1 MILDIMKTLLALLMT
16 SLRAVLHGIVVGL
29 SVGCVLALWFS
40 VARLL
45 MLAYYWPAPGNDL
58 WAELPVAL
66 LMGFRFDMKMGAIAT
81 LLLFPLLGWRWRI
94 TSVVIRIWASVFA
107 LLAVINFYYYG
118 FYKLPIDSVIFGL
131 ADDDTIAVLHTIW
144 RDFPMLQIAIV
155 LALAVWSANTA
166 ALRVGKYVLQ
176 SLQAYWVRASY
187 LLFIPLLLILVLVI
201 GKGTLKGMALQLD
214 NITATSKSFLNNV
227 IPNGVTALYNA
238 WDAYRTSTDIGEE
251 DAGLKTLGFQS
262 YQEAAHAY
270 GIQASTPEGVQQALM
285 ASGHN
290 QLNGKNLVFF
300 QMESWSAEPFKYQS
314 KDMDVLAGLK
324 DKLHSAWLFDNFD
337 SAHHG
342 THPALEAILYN
353 TPVTPITNGKYRN
366 IQLGWGVP
374 FAMKKAGYDT
384 LFVTSGQS
392 GWRELNRVLLI
403 QSFDEVIDAATLRA
417 KYPGA
422 QGGIWGVWDSYM
434 FRYIEERLAQQ
445 PKDRPLF
452 IYAMS
457 TTNHPPYEL
466 PSDYKPF
473 AFDIN
478 KWPGDKGSE
487 HLLTNLQTYRYAND
501 ELAKFVSAVQS
512 GPASG
517 HTVVAAT
524 GDHNVRTFGQYATPE
539 SQVLRQQVPFVVWGA
554 GKLEC
559 LSALHQVG
567 SHLDM
572 FPTLFSLLGI
582 HEGYLMTGRN
592 LAECPTSRSSEEAM
606 AVTFIGQVRSNRAI
620 WSMGSANTLAC
631 QPVGSVCEWQPMQD
645 AKARARVALLDW
657 NIRHHIHQVQGRK

>member
-1 MILDIMKTLLALLMT
+1 MKKILALWLT
-16 SLRAVLHGIVVGL
+16 PPRAVLHGLAVGL
-29 SVGCVLALWFS
+29 CVGLALALWFS
-40 VARLL
+40 VARAL
-45 MLAYYWPAPGNDL
+45 MLAYYWPTPGGDL

-66 LMGFRFDMKMGAIAT
+66 LMGFRFDLKMGAIAT
-81 LLLFPLLGWRWRI
+81 LLLSPVLGWRWRW
-94 TSVVIRIWASVFA
+94 SAAVIKLWASVFA

-131 ADDDTIAVLHTIW
+131 ADDDTVAVLHTIW
-144 RDFPMLQIAIV
+144 RDFPMLQIAGV
-155 LALAVWSANTA
+155 LVFAVWSAQA
-166 ALRVGKYVLQ
+166 MALRAGQHVWH
-176 SLQAYWVRASY
+176 WVQRHWVHAGHV
-187 LLFIPLLLILVLVI
+187 LLLPVLLLLVLMV

-214 NITATSKSFLNNV
+214 NITATSKPFLNNV

-251 DAGLKTLGFQS
+251 DAGLKALGFDN
-262 YQEAAHAY
+262 YQAAALAY
-270 GIQASTPEGVQQALM
+270 GIQAARPEAVQHALM
-285 ASGHN
+285 AAVPM
-290 QLNGKNLVFF
+290 QPNGKNLVFF
-300 QMESWSAEPFKYQS
+300 QMESWSAEPFRYQS

-324 DKLHSAWLFDNFD
+324 DQLRHAWVFDNFD

-342 THPALEAILYN
+342 THPALEAILFN
-353 TPVTPITNGKYRN
+353 TPVTPITNGKYRH
-366 IQLGWGVP
+366 IQLDWGVP
-374 FAMKKAGYDT
+374 FAFKKADYDT

-392 GWRELNRVLLI
+392 GWRELNRVLLT

-422 QGGIWGVWDSYM
+422 EGGIWGVWDAYM

-445 PKDRPLF
+445 PPNRPLF

-466 PSDYKPF
+466 PSDYQPF

-487 HLLTNLQTYRYAND
+487 HLIPNLQTYRYAND
-501 ELAKFVSAVQS
+501 ELAKFV
-512 GPASG
+512 
-517 HTVVAAT
+517 HTVEASPAGARTLIAAT

-554 GKLEC
+554 GP
-559 LSALHQVG
+559 LSCPQALHQAA

-572 FPTLFSLLGI
+572 FPTLFPMLGI
-582 HEGYLMTGRN
+582 GEGYLMTGRN
-592 LAECPTSRSSEEAM
+592 LSVCPTVAHAQEAL
-606 AVTFIGQVRSNRAI
+606 AVTFLGQVRSNHAI
-620 WSMGSANTLAC
+620 WNLGSPNTLAC
-631 QPVGSVCEWQPMQD
+631 QPVGSVCEWNAQQD
-645 AKARARVALLDW
+645 AKARARVALMDW
-657 NIRHHIHQVQGRK
+657 NVRHHIHQATGRK

>member
-1 MILDIMKTLLALLMT
+1 
-16 SLRAVLHGIVVGL
+16 
-29 SVGCVLALWFS
+29 
-40 VARLL
+40 
-45 MLAYYWPAPGNDL
+45 
-58 WAELPVAL
+58 
-66 LMGFRFDMKMGAIAT
+66 
-81 LLLFPLLGWRWRI
+81 
-94 TSVVIRIWASVFA
+94 
-107 LLAVINFYYYG
+107 LAVINFYYYG

-131 ADDDTIAVLHTIW
+131 ADDDTVAVLHTIW
-144 RDFPMLQIAIV
+144 QDFPMLQIAVV
-155 LALAVWSANTA
+155 LALAIWSANAA
-166 ALRVGKYVLQ
+166 ALRVGQCALQ
-176 SLQAYWVRASY
+176 WLQQHWVRAWH
-187 LLFIPLLLILVLVI
+187 LLLIPVLLILVLMV

-214 NITATSKSFLNNV
+214 NITATSKPFLNNV

-251 DAGLKTLGFQS
+251 DTGLKVFGFDS
-262 YQEAAHAY
+262 YQSAARAV
-270 GIQASTPEGVQQALM
+270 GITATTPEGVRRAML
-285 ASGHN
+285 ASGRN

-324 DKLHSAWLFDNFD
+324 DKLHNAWLFDNFD
-337 SAHHG
+337 SAHNG
-342 THPALEAILYN
+342 THPALEAILFN
-353 TPVTPITNGKYRN
+353 TPVTPITNGKYRH
-366 IQLGWGVP
+366 IKLDWGVS

-422 QGGIWGVWDSYM
+422 DGGIWGVWDAYM

-445 PKDRPLF
+445 PKGRPLF

-466 PSDYKPF
+466 PSDYKAFP
-473 AFDIN
+473 FDIN

-487 HLLTNLQTYRYAND
+487 HLIPNLQTYRYAND
-501 ELAKFVSAVQS
+501 ELANFVTAVERS
-512 GPASG
+512 PAAAR
-517 HTVVAAT
+517 TVVAAT

-554 GKLEC
+554 GKLTC
-559 LSALHQVG
+559 PNALHQVG

-582 HEGYLMTGRN
+582 HEGYMVTGRD
-592 LAECPTSRSSEEAM
+592 LAECPTASSRDEAM
-606 AVTFIGQVRSNRAI
+606 AVTFVGQARTNHAI
-620 WSMGSANTLAC
+620 WNMGSANTLAC
-631 QPVGSVCEWQPMQD
+631 QPVGSVCEWQPKQD

-657 NIRHHIHQVQGRK
+657 NIRYHIHHAKGEN

>member
-1 MILDIMKTLLALLMT
+1 MNKPLALLMT
-16 SLRAVLHGIVVGL
+16 PPRAVLHGMGVGL
-29 SVGCVLALWFS
+29 CVGLLLAVWFS

-45 MLAYYWPAPGNDL
+45 MLAYYWPSPGSDL

-66 LMGFRFDMKMGAIAT
+66 LMGLRFDLKMSAIAA
-81 LLLFPLLGWRWRI
+81 LLLFPLLGWRWRM
-94 TSVVIRIWASVFA
+94 SGVLIRVWASLFA

-131 ADDDTIAVLHTIW
+131 ADDDTVAVLHTIW
-144 RDFPMLQIAIV
+144 QDFPMLQIAMV
-155 LALAVWSANTA
+155 LTFAIWSANAA
-166 ALRVGKYVLQ
+166 ALRVGQGAWHWLQ
-176 SLQAYWVRASY
+176 EHWTRAWH
-187 LLFIPLLLILVLVI
+187 LLLIPVLLMLVLMV

-214 NITATSKSFLNNV
+214 NITATSKPFLNNV

-251 DAGLKTLGFQS
+251 DAGLKAFGFDS
-262 YQEAAHAY
+262 YQSAARAA
-270 GIQASTPEGVQQALM
+270 GITANTPDGVRRAMM
-285 ASGHN
+285 AAGQNH
-290 QLNGKNLVFF
+290 LNGKNLVFF
-300 QMESWSAEPFKYQS
+300 QMESWSAEPFKYQA
-314 KDMDVLAGLK
+314 KDMDVLAGLQ
-324 DKLHSAWLFDNFD
+324 DKLHNAWVFDNFD

-353 TPVTPITNGKYRN
+353 TPVTPITNGKYRH
-366 IQLGWGVP
+366 IKLDWGVP
-374 FAMKKAGYDT
+374 FALKKAGYDT
-384 LFVTSGQS
+384 VFVTSGQS

-417 KYPGA
+417 RYKGA
-422 QGGIWGVWDSYM
+422 EGGIWGVWDAYM

-487 HLLTNLQTYRYAND
+487 QLIPNLQTYRYAND
-501 ELAKFVSAVQS
+501 ELAKFVNAFEA
-512 GPASG
+512 GNAATR
-517 HTVVAAT
+517 TVVAAT

-554 GKLEC
+554 GKLAC
-559 LSALHQVG
+559 RSALHQVG

-592 LAECPTSRSSEEAM
+592 LAECPTRRSHDEAM
-606 AVTFIGQVRSNRAI
+606 SVTFIGQARTNHAI
-620 WSMGSANTLAC
+620 WNIGSANTLAC
-631 QPVGSVCEWQPMQD
+631 QPVGSVCEWQPTQD
-645 AKARARVALLDW
+645 ASARARVALLDW
-657 NIRHHIHQVQGRK
+657 NIRHHIRHTKEKN

>member
-1 MILDIMKTLLALLMT
+1 MNTLFALLL
-16 SLRAVLHGIVVGL
+16 SPLRALLHGLGVGL
-29 SVGCVLALWFS
+29 CVGFALAIWFS
-40 VARLL
+40 VARGL
-45 MLAYYWPAPGNDL
+45 MLAYYWPSPGGDL
-58 WAELPVAL
+58 WAELPAAL
-66 LMGFRFDMKMGAIAT
+66 RMGFRFDLKMGAIAT
-81 LLLFPLLGWRWRI
+81 LLLFPWLGWRWRL
-94 TSVVIRIWASVFA
+94 SAWVIRVWASVFA

-131 ADDDTIAVLHTIW
+131 ADDDTVAVLHTIW
-144 RDFPMLQIAIV
+144 QDFPMLQIAVV
-155 LALAVWSANTA
+155 LSTAVWSANA
-166 ALRVGKYVLQ
+166 LALRVGQSALHWQQQHWARAGHVWLMPVL
-176 SLQAYWVRASY
+176 
-187 LLFIPLLLILVLVI
+187 LVLVLVV

-214 NITATSKSFLNNV
+214 NITATSKPFLNNV

-251 DAGLKTLGFQS
+251 DAGLKAFGFDS
-262 YQEAAHAY
+262 YQSAARTA
-270 GIQASTPEGVQQALM
+270 GITATTPEGVRHAMM
-285 ASGHN
+285 ASGRN
-290 QLNGKNLVFF
+290 QRNGKNLVFF

-314 KDMDVLAGLK
+314 KEMDVLAGLK
-324 DKLHSAWLFDNFD
+324 DKLHNAWLFDNFD
-337 SAHHG
+337 AAHHG

-353 TPVTPITNGKYRN
+353 TPVTPITNGKYRH
-366 IQLGWGVP
+366 IKLDWGVP

-422 QGGIWGVWDSYM
+422 EGGIWGVWDAYM

-478 KWPGDKGSE
+478 HWPGDKGSE
-487 HLLTNLQTYRYAND
+487 HLIPNLQTYRYAND
-501 ELAKFVSAVQS
+501 ELAKFVTAVERS
-512 GPASG
+512 TAAAR
-517 HTVVAAT
+517 TVVAAT

-554 GKLEC
+554 GKLAC
-559 LSALHQVG
+559 PNALHQVG

-582 HEGYLMTGRN
+582 RDGYMVTGRD
-592 LAECPTSRSSEEAM
+592 LAECPSARSSEDAM
-606 AVTFIGQVRSNRAI
+606 AVTFIGQVRTNHAI
-620 WSMGSANTLAC
+620 WNMGSANTLAC
-631 QPVGSVCEWQPMQD
+631 QPVGSVCEWQPKQD
-645 AKARARVALLDW
+645 ARARARVALLDW
-657 NIRHHIHQVQGRK
+657 NIRHHIHHAKGEK

>member
-1 MILDIMKTLLALLMT
+1 MKKLLALLM
-16 SLRAVLHGIVVGL
+16 LPPRAMLHGMAVGL
-29 SVGCVLALWFS
+29 CVGLVLALWFS
-40 VARLL
+40 AARLL
-45 MLAYYWPAPGNDL
+45 MLAYYWPSPGSEL

-66 LMGFRFDMKMGAIAT
+66 LMGFRFDLKMGAIAA
-81 LLLFPLLGWRWRI
+81 LLLFPWLGWRWRM
-94 TSVVIRIWASVFA
+94 SAVVVKVWASLFA

-131 ADDDTIAVLHTIW
+131 ADDDTVAVLHTIW
-144 RDFPMLQIAIV
+144 QDFPMLQIAVV
-155 LALAVWSANTA
+155 LALAVWSANAA
-166 ALRVGKYVLQ
+166 ALRVGQCALQ
-176 SLQAYWVRASY
+176 WLQQHWVRAWH
-187 LLFIPLLLILVLVI
+187 LLLIPVLLVVVLMV

-251 DAGLKTLGFQS
+251 DTGLKSFGFDTYQS
-262 YQEAAHAY
+262 AARAY
-270 GIQASTPEGVQQALM
+270 GITATTSEGVQAALM
-285 ASGHN
+285 ASGRN
-290 QLNGKNLVFF
+290 QPNGKNLVFF

-324 DKLHSAWLFDNFD
+324 DKLHNAWLFDNFD
-337 SAHHG
+337 AAHHG

-353 TPVTPITNGKYRN
+353 TPVTPLTNGKYRH
-366 IQLGWGVP
+366 IQLDWGVP

-417 KYPGA
+417 KYAGA
-422 QGGIWGVWDSYM
+422 EGGIWGVWDSYM
-434 FRYIEERLAQQ
+434 FRYIQERLAQQ

-466 PSDYKPF
+466 PSDYQPF

-487 HLLTNLQTYRYAND
+487 HLIPNLQTYRYAND
-501 ELAKFVSAVQS
+501 ELAKFVTAVE
-512 GPASG
+512 ASTAASR
-517 HTVVAAT
+517 TVVAAT

-539 SQVLRQQVPFVVWGA
+539 SQVLRQQVPFIVWGA
-554 GKLEC
+554 GKLSC
-559 LSALHQVG
+559 PSALHQVG

-572 FPTLFSLLGI
+572 FPTLFPMLGI
-582 HEGYLMTGRN
+582 GEGYLLTGRD
-592 LAECPTSRSSEEAM
+592 LARCPTVQSTSEAM
-606 AVTFIGQVRSNRAI
+606 AVTFIGQARSNHAI
-620 WSMGSANTLAC
+620 WSMGSPNTLAC
-631 QPVGSVCEWQPMQD
+631 QPIGSVCEWNAAQD

-657 NIRHHIHQVQGRK
+657 NVRRHIQHATGRK

>member
-1 MILDIMKTLLALLMT
+1 MKNFIALLMT
-16 SLRAVLHGIVVGL
+16 IPRAMLHGMGAGLCVGL
-29 SVGCVLALWFS
+29 VLAAWFS
-40 VARLL
+40 MARVL
-45 MLAYYWPAPGNDL
+45 MLAFYWPSPGSDL
-58 WAELPVAL
+58 WGELPVAL

-81 LLLFPLLGWRWRI
+81 LLLFPLLGWNWRMS
-94 TSVVIRIWASVFA
+94 SVIIKVWASLFA

-131 ADDDTIAVLHTIW
+131 ADDDTVAVLRTIW
-144 RDFPMLQIAIV
+144 QDFPMLQIAVV
-155 LALAVWSANTA
+155 LVLAVWSSNVA
-166 ALRVGKYVLQ
+166 ALRVGQCAFQWLQ
-176 SLQAYWVRASY
+176 LHWSRAWH
-187 LLFIPLLLILVLVI
+187 LLLIPVLLTLVLMV

-214 NITATSKSFLNNV
+214 NITATSKTFLNNV

-251 DAGLKTLGFQS
+251 DTGLKTFGFDS
-262 YQEAAHAY
+262 YQSAARAM
-270 GIQASTPEGVQQALM
+270 GITATTPEGVRRSML
-285 ASGHN
+285 ASGRN
-290 QLNGKNLVFF
+290 QFNGKNLVFF

-314 KDMDVLAGLK
+314 KDMDVLGGLK
-324 DKLHSAWLFDNFD
+324 DKLHNAWLFDNFD

-342 THPALEAILYN
+342 THPALEAILYS
-353 TPVTPITNGKYRN
+353 TPVTPITNGKYRH
-366 IQLGWGVP
+366 IKLDWGVP

-422 QGGIWGVWDSYM
+422 EGGIWGVWDAYM
-434 FRYIEERLAQQ
+434 FRYIEERLATQ
-445 PKDRPLF
+445 PKGRPLF

-473 AFDIN
+473 PFDIN

-487 HLLTNLQTYRYAND
+487 HLIPNLQTYRYAND
-501 ELAKFVSAVQS
+501 ELAKFVTAVEASSA
-512 GPASG
+512 ADR
-517 HTVVAAT
+517 TLVAAT
-524 GDHNVRTFGQYATPE
+524 GDHNVRTFGQYVSPE

-554 GKLEC
+554 GKLAC
-559 LSALHQVG
+559 PSALHQVG

-582 HEGYLMTGRN
+582 HEGYMMTGRD
-592 LAECPTSRSSEEAM
+592 LAECSILRSADEAI
-606 AVTFIGQVRSNRAI
+606 AVTFIGQARTNHAI
-620 WSMGSANTLAC
+620 WNMGSANTLTC
-631 QPVGSVCEWQPMQD
+631 QPVGSACEWQPKQD

-657 NIRHHIHQVQGRK
+657 NIRYHIHHAKGAK

>member
-1 MILDIMKTLLALLMT
+1 MKKLLALVFIP
-16 SLRAVLHGIVVGL
+16 LRAVLHGMGVGL
-29 SVGCVLALWFS
+29 SVGFVLALWFS

-45 MLAYYWPAPGNDL
+45 MLAYYWPSPGNEL

-66 LMGFRFDMKMGAIAT
+66 LMGFRFDMKMGAVAT
-81 LLLFPLLGWRWRI
+81 LLLFPLLGWRWRMSAVLI
-94 TSVVIRIWASVFA
+94 KVWASLFA

-131 ADDDTIAVLHTIW
+131 ADDDTIAVLQTIW
-144 RDFPMLQIAIV
+144 QDFPVFQITVV
-155 LALAVWSANTA
+155 LAFALWSANA
-166 ALRVGKYVLQ
+166 VALRVGQRTLLWWQ
-176 SLQAYWVRASY
+176 QHGARAWH
-187 LLFIPLLLILVLVI
+187 LLLIPVLLVLVLMV

-214 NITATSKSFLNNV
+214 NVTATSKPFLNNV

-238 WDAYRTSTDIGEE
+238 WDAYRTSTDIGDE
-251 DAGLKTLGFQS
+251 DTGLKAYGFAN
-262 YQEAAHAY
+262 YREAARAY
-270 GIQASTPEGVQQALM
+270 GLTATSHAGVQRALM
-285 ASGHN
+285 ATGRN
-290 QLNGKNLVFF
+290 QPNRKNLVFF

-324 DKLHSAWLFDNFD
+324 DQLHNAWLFDNFD
-337 SAHHG
+337 AAHHG

-353 TPVTPITNGKYRN
+353 TPVTPITNGKYRH
-366 IQLGWGVP
+366 ITLDWGVP
-374 FAMKKAGYDT
+374 FAMKRSGYDT

-403 QSFDEVIDAATLRA
+403 QSFDEVVDAATLRT

-422 QGGIWGVWDSYM
+422 EGGIWGVWDAYM

-445 PKDRPLF
+445 PKGRPLF
-452 IYAMS
+452 IYGMS

-466 PSDYKPF
+466 PSDYAPF
-473 AFDIN
+473 VFDIN

-487 HLLTNLQTYRYAND
+487 HLTPNLQTYRYAND
-501 ELAKFVSAVQS
+501 ELAKFVTAVANLPA
-512 GPASG
+512 GPR
-517 HTVVAAT
+517 TVVAAT

-539 SQVLRQQVPFVVWGA
+539 SQVLRQQVPFMVWGA
-554 GKLEC
+554 GKLAC
-559 LSALHQVG
+559 LNALHQVA

-572 FPTLFSLLGI
+572 FPTLFPLLGI

-592 LAECPTSRSSEEAM
+592 LAECPTAKSTEDAL
-606 AVTFIGQVRSNRAI
+606 AVTFVGQVRSNHAI
-620 WSMGSANTLAC
+620 WSMGSPNTLAC
-631 QPVGSVCEWQPMQD
+631 QPVGSVCEWQPKQD

-657 NIRHHIHQVQGRK
+657 NIRHHIHQATGKTQ

>member
-1 MILDIMKTLLALLMT
+1 MKKRLALLMIPP
-16 SLRAVLHGIVVGL
+16 RAMLHGMALGLCVGL
-29 SVGCVLALWFS
+29 FLALWFS
-40 VARLL
+40 AARML
-45 MLAYYWPAPGNDL
+45 MLAYYWPTPGAEL

-66 LMGFRFDMKMGAIAT
+66 LMGFRFDLKMGAIAT
-81 LLLFPLLGWRWRI
+81 LLLFPLLGWRWRMTGVLI
-94 TSVVIRIWASVFA
+94 KVWASLFA
-107 LLAVINFYYYG
+107 LLAVVNFYYYG

-131 ADDDTIAVLHTIW
+131 ADDDTVAVLKTIW
-144 RDFPMLQIAIV
+144 QDFPMAQISVV
-155 LALAVWSANTA
+155 LALAVWSANVA
-166 ALRVGKYVLQ
+166 ALRVGQGALQ
-176 SLQAYWVRASY
+176 WLQRHWVRAWH
-187 LLFIPLLLILVLVI
+187 LLLIPVLFVVVLMV

-214 NITATSKSFLNNV
+214 NVTATSKPFLNNV

-251 DAGLKTLGFQS
+251 DTGLKAFGFDNYQS
-262 YQEAAHAY
+262 AARAA
-270 GIQASTPEGVQQALM
+270 GITATTPEDVRRAMM

-290 QLNGKNLVFF
+290 QINGKNLVFF

-314 KDMDVLAGLK
+314 KDMDVLAGLR
-324 DKLHSAWLFDNFD
+324 DKLHNAWVFGNFD
-337 SAHHG
+337 AAHHG

-353 TPVTPITNGKYRN
+353 TPVTPITNGKYRD
-366 IQLGWGVP
+366 IKLDWGVP

-417 KYPGA
+417 KYAGA
-422 QGGIWGVWDSYM
+422 EGGIWGVWDSYM
-434 FRYIEERLAQQ
+434 FRYIQERLAQQ

-466 PSDYKPF
+466 PSDYQPF

-487 HLLTNLQTYRYAND
+487 QLIPNLQTYRYAND
-501 ELAKFVSAVQS
+501 ELAKFVGAIEAS
-512 GPASG
+512 PASAR
-517 HTVVAAT
+517 TVVAAT

-554 GKLEC
+554 GRLQC
-559 LSALHQVG
+559 PSALHQVG

-572 FPTLFSLLGI
+572 FPTLFPMLGI
-582 HEGYLMTGRN
+582 HEGYLMTGRD
-592 LAECPTSRSSEEAM
+592 LAECPTARSSEEAV
-606 AVTFIGQVRSNRAI
+606 AVTFIGQVRTNHAI

-631 QPVGSVCEWQPMQD
+631 QPVGSVCEWRPSLD

-657 NIRHHIHQVQGRK
+657 NIRHHIQHATGRK

>member
-1 MILDIMKTLLALLMT
+1 MKNLLALFMT
-16 SLRAVLHGIVVGL
+16 PPRAVLYGIGVGL
-29 SVGCVLALWFS
+29 CAGVVLALWFS
-40 VARLL
+40 AARLL
-45 MLAYYWPAPGNDL
+45 MLAYYWPSPGSDL

-66 LMGFRFDMKMGAIAT
+66 LMGLRFDLKMSAIAT
-81 LLLFPLLGWRWRI
+81 LLLFPLLGWRWRMSAVLI
-94 TSVVIRIWASVFA
+94 KVWASLFA

-131 ADDDTIAVLHTIW
+131 ADDDTVAVLHTIW
-144 RDFPMLQIAIV
+144 QDFPMLQIAVV
-155 LALAVWSANTA
+155 LALAIWSANAA
-166 ALRVGKYVLQ
+166 ALRVGQCALQ
-176 SLQAYWVRASY
+176 WLQQHWVRAWH
-187 LLFIPLLLILVLVI
+187 LLLIPVLLILVLMV

-214 NITATSKSFLNNV
+214 NITATSKPFLNNV

-251 DAGLKTLGFQS
+251 DTGLKVFGFDS
-262 YQEAAHAY
+262 YQSAARAV
-270 GIQASTPEGVQQALM
+270 GITATTPEGVRRAML
-285 ASGHN
+285 ASGRN

-324 DKLHSAWLFDNFD
+324 DKLHNAWLFDNFD
-337 SAHHG
+337 SAHNG
-342 THPALEAILYN
+342 THPALEAILFN
-353 TPVTPITNGKYRN
+353 TPVTPITNGKYRH
-366 IQLGWGVP
+366 IKLDWGVS

-422 QGGIWGVWDSYM
+422 DGGIWGVWDAYM

-445 PKDRPLF
+445 PKGRPLF

-466 PSDYKPF
+466 PSDYNAFP
-473 AFDIN
+473 FDIN

-487 HLLTNLQTYRYAND
+487 HLIPNLQTYRYAND
-501 ELAKFVSAVQS
+501 ELADFVTAVERS
-512 GPASG
+512 PAAAR
-517 HTVVAAT
+517 TVVAAT

-554 GKLEC
+554 GKLTC
-559 LSALHQVG
+559 PNALHQVG

-582 HEGYLMTGRN
+582 HEGYMVTGRD
-592 LAECPTSRSSEEAM
+592 LAECPTASSRDEAM
-606 AVTFIGQVRSNRAI
+606 AVTFVGQARTNHAI
-620 WSMGSANTLAC
+620 WNMGSANTLAC
-631 QPVGSVCEWQPMQD
+631 QPVGSVCEWQSKQD

-657 NIRHHIHQVQGRK
+657 NIRYHIHHAKGEN

>member
-1 MILDIMKTLLALLMT
+1 MKNLQALLMT
-16 SLRAVLHGIVVGL
+16 PPRAVLHGMGVGL
-29 SVGCVLALWFS
+29 SVGLVLAVWFS
-40 VARLL
+40 LARLL
-45 MLAYYWPAPGNDL
+45 MLAYYWPSPGSEL

-66 LMGFRFDMKMGAIAT
+66 LMGLRFDLKMSAIAT
-81 LLLFPLLGWRWRI
+81 LLLFPLLGWHWRMSAVFI
-94 TSVVIRIWASVFA
+94 KVWASLFA

-118 FYKLPIDSVIFGL
+118 FYKRPIDSVIFGL
-131 ADDDTIAVLHTIW
+131 ADDDTVAVLHTIW
-144 RDFPMLQIAIV
+144 QDFPMLQISVV
-155 LALAVWSANTA
+155 LALAIWSANAA
-166 ALRVGKYVLQ
+166 ALRVGQCALLWLQ
-176 SLQAYWVRASY
+176 RHWARAWH
-187 LLFIPLLLILVLVI
+187 LLLIPVLLVFVLMV

-214 NITATSKSFLNNV
+214 NVTATSKPFLNNI

-251 DAGLKTLGFQS
+251 DTGLKTFGFDNYQS
-262 YQEAAHAY
+262 AARAA
-270 GIQASTPEGVQQALM
+270 GIAATTPEGVRRAMM
-285 ASGHN
+285 ASGRN

-324 DKLHSAWLFDNFD
+324 DKLHNAWVFDNFD

-353 TPVTPITNGKYRN
+353 TPVTPITNGKYRH
-366 IQLGWGVP
+366 IKLDWGVP

-422 QGGIWGVWDSYM
+422 EGGIWGVWDSYM
-434 FRYIEERLAQQ
+434 FRYIEERLAKQ

-466 PSDYKPF
+466 PSDFKPF

-487 HLLTNLQTYRYAND
+487 HLIPNLQTYRYAND
-501 ELAKFVSAVQS
+501 ELANFVSAVERS
-512 GPASG
+512 TSAAR
-517 HTVVAAT
+517 TVVAAT

-539 SQVLRQQVPFVVWGA
+539 SQVLRQQVPFIIWGA
-554 GKLEC
+554 GHLAC
-559 LSALHQVG
+559 PSALHQVG

-582 HEGYLMTGRN
+582 HEGYMMTGRD
-592 LAECPTSRSSEEAM
+592 LTECPTARNSDDAM
-606 AVTFIGQVRSNRAI
+606 AVTFIGQARTNHAI

-631 QPVGSVCEWQPMQD
+631 QPVGSVCEWQPKQD

-657 NIRHHIHQVQGRK
+657 NIRHHIHHAKGEK

>member
-1 MILDIMKTLLALLMT
+1 MKNLLALFMT
-16 SLRAVLHGIVVGL
+16 PPRAVLYGIGVGL
-29 SVGCVLALWFS
+29 CAGVVLALWFS
-40 VARLL
+40 AARLL
-45 MLAYYWPAPGNDL
+45 MLAYYWPSPGSDL

-66 LMGFRFDMKMGAIAT
+66 LMGLRFDLKMSAIAT
-81 LLLFPLLGWRWRI
+81 LLLFPLLGWRWRMSAVLI
-94 TSVVIRIWASVFA
+94 KVWASLFA

-131 ADDDTIAVLHTIW
+131 ADDDTVAVLHTIW
-144 RDFPMLQIAIV
+144 QDFPMLQIAVV
-155 LALAVWSANTA
+155 LALAIWSANAA
-166 ALRVGKYVLQ
+166 ALRVGQCALQ
-176 SLQAYWVRASY
+176 WLQQHWVRAWH
-187 LLFIPLLLILVLVI
+187 LLLIPVLLILVLMV

-214 NITATSKSFLNNV
+214 NITATSKPFLNNV

-251 DAGLKTLGFQS
+251 DTGLKVFGFDS
-262 YQEAAHAY
+262 YQSAARAV
-270 GIQASTPEGVQQALM
+270 GITATTPEGVRRAML
-285 ASGHN
+285 ASGRN

-324 DKLHSAWLFDNFD
+324 DKLHNAWLFDNFD
-337 SAHHG
+337 SAHNG
-342 THPALEAILYN
+342 THPALEAILFN
-353 TPVTPITNGKYRN
+353 TPVTPITNGKYRH
-366 IQLGWGVP
+366 IKLDWGVS

-422 QGGIWGVWDSYM
+422 DGGIWGVWDAYM

-445 PKDRPLF
+445 PKGRPLF

-466 PSDYKPF
+466 PSDYNAFP
-473 AFDIN
+473 FDIN

-487 HLLTNLQTYRYAND
+487 HLIPNLQTYRYAND
-501 ELAKFVSAVQS
+501 ELANFVTAVERS
-512 GPASG
+512 PAAAR
-517 HTVVAAT
+517 TVVAAT

-554 GKLEC
+554 GKLTC
-559 LSALHQVG
+559 PNALHQVG

-582 HEGYLMTGRN
+582 HEGYMVTGRD
-592 LAECPTSRSSEEAM
+592 LAECPTASSRDEAM
-606 AVTFIGQVRSNRAI
+606 AVTFVGQARTNHAI

-631 QPVGSVCEWQPMQD
+631 QPVGSVCEWQPKQD

-657 NIRHHIHQVQGRK
+657 NIRYHIHHAKGGN